1 MGFTRQR
8 SARSEWVRRRRVSN
22 PEVLE
27 SRQLLS
33 TTVPSYLSPWI
44 PSDLFV
50 TNPITHQR
58 ESVSASRLINQFN
71 PNSTGL
77 SNQGKIVSGTDRAG
91 DKWTITVHGPGEVIV
106 TDTTPNDGALDD
118 DINTIQ
124 LVGTSLKSTYVTGNV
139 IASNL
144 LQTSGDVLFNE
155 LIDTLGVKSIELN
168 GFELSNAVTPPVT
181 NQYGIFLYGG
191 VQTLSFDSIDATI
204 DTSVDTAPYQIVIGD
219 ANTPLKV
226 QPSIYI
232 NSINNLVFDSGT
244 DTTTIPTTPV
254 TSPSVEFIIN
264 GVIRNFNVVSV
275 LQGAVPAS
283 QIFHDV
289 NETATGFDQPTGNAN
304 QPNVPAAYQFRFPI
318 VGTTGRTAVQAT
330 AINSVK
336 VVGSSKN
343 LTLSRS
349 LTPFQTDA
357 TGLKYLKKGTFGG
370 NADALG
376 IDVTGSIGRLTFKKG
391 LGDPTGVNTVD
402 PADNATTETETTGD
416 LPATQYGINQG
427 STGYPASGYLGATIK
442 AKHIHSLKVLPAN
455 VQVQTPQNPAFVQPA
470 NQGIPLYIPSNG
482 FALSNVI
489 VATSGS
495 IDNLDI
501 LGIQQQSEIKTGFD
515 FSSYVAGLE
524 GTRAASTISDLN
536 QNGDMINSVI
546 SATARPS
553 DDHYSH
559 TTAVY
564 GKGTIAGKVNGKT
577 YGTGQEGTSALGNT
591 GTGLFARHVKVKRTF
606 AD

>member
-8 SARSEWVRRRRVSN
+8 SARSAWVRRRRVSN

-33 TTVPSYLSPWI
+33 STVPSYLSPWI

-58 ESVSASRLINQFN
+58 ESVSASRLINPNN
-71 PNSTGL
+71 PNSPGL
-77 SNQGKIVSGTDRAG
+77 SNEGKIVSGTDRAG
-91 DKWTITVHGPGEVIV
+91 DKWTITVHGPGKVIV

-118 DINTIQ
+118 DINTSQ

-144 LQTSGDVLFNE
+144 LQTNGDMLFNE
-155 LIDTLGVKSIELN
+155 LIDTSGVKSIELN
-168 GFELSNAVTPPVT
+168 GFELSNAVTPAVT

-191 VQTLSFDSIDATI
+191 VQTLSFASIDATI
-204 DTSVDTAPYQIVIGD
+204 DTSVNTAPYQVVIGD

-232 NSINNLVFDSGT
+232 NSINNLVFDSET
-244 DTTTIPTTPV
+244 DTTAIPSTPV

-264 GVIRNFNVVSV
+264 GVIRNFDVVSV

-283 QIFHDV
+283 QIFHNV

-304 QPNVPAAYQFRFPI
+304 QPNVPAAYLFRFPI

-349 LTPFQTDA
+349 LTPFETDA
-357 TGLKYLKKGTFGG
+357 TGLKYLKKATFGG

-376 IDVTGSIGRLTFKKG
+376 IDVTGTIGRLTFKKG
-391 LGDPTGVNTVD
+391 LGDPTGVNTDD
-402 PADNATTETETTGD
+402 PPGPGEGD

-442 AKHIHSLKVLPAN
+442 AKHIHSIKVLPAN
-455 VQVQTPQNPAFVQPA
+455 VQVQTPQNPAFVQPD

-489 VATSGS
+489 IATSGS

-524 GTRAASTISDLN
+524 GTRASSTISDLN

-546 SATARPS
+546 SASVRPS

-559 TTAVY
+559 TTGVY

-577 YGTGQEGTSALGNT
+577 YATGQEGTTALGNT
-591 GTGLFARHVKVKRTF
+591 GTGLFARHLKVKRTF